1 MNDAELRRIINDCV
15 AGGISPEQHQALQ
28 QKLKSDPQAR
38 AAFREIVDVEAS
50 LRTWAAE
57 NAPAQRPDDSVR
69 RESGLGRRSYAI
81 LAIATS
87 VALIVLSGWLWQHV
101 SERSQE
107 QIAEQPRQAVDT
119 LTHLG
124 TISQQEACVWTP
136 SRTLSTGSRFS
147 VGPLLLVSGI
157 AEFNFDSG
165 TNVVMQGPCE
175 LQVASADTAELLR
188 GNVVVHVTEL
198 SDGFILKT
206 PDATII
212 DEGTEYAV
220 SLDDEATEVHVFDGS
235 VFWEP
240 ITDADDANLE
250 RIEAGEARRYLRS
263 NPAKGARIPLEMRKF
278 VRRIEADVREN
289 SGASLL
295 AYDGFENLAGRIR
308 RGRSGFGWS
317 GGWKSGFHGRGSI
330 GVIVDAPDDTVFG
343 VSRSGRRLLQLARGE
358 AIQRD
363 LEQVLALAP
372 GETYYLSFIVQRHPE
387 ESESGRFL
395 LVSMSSGDLHPR
407 RRSRS
412 ELAFGITSDGFPYIK
427 ADGRIIQSAPSIE
440 DEMVCLFV
448 GKILVTGESSAE
460 TYLRVYQ
467 AGESIDRHEPAAWTA
482 VGQLGPSEFTLSRIW
497 LATGDDARF
506 DIDELKIGTTW
517 RSVTPAAGDEVVD
530 SNLPSGPL
538 D

>member
-1 MNDAELRRIINDCV
+1 MNDAELKRIVDRYV
-15 AGGISPEQHQALQ
+15 DGDISPEEHQALQ

-38 AAFREIVDVEAS
+38 AVFCECVDLDAS

-57 NAPAQRPDDSVR
+57 GATATWQRPGPDAPVR
-69 RESGLGRRSYAI
+69 RESGLSRRWYAI
-81 LAIATS
+81 LAIAAS
-87 VALIVLSGWLWQHV
+87 VALIALSGWLWQQV

-107 QIAEQPRQAVDT
+107 QIAEQPRDAVDT

-147 VGPLLLVSGI
+147 VGSLLLVSGI
-157 AEFNFDSG
+157 AELNFDSG

-175 LQVASADTAELLR
+175 LQVASADSAQLLA

-198 SDGFILKT
+198 SDGFTLKT
-206 PDATII
+206 PDAAII

-220 SLDDEATEVHVFDGS
+220 SLDDQATEVHVFDGS

-240 ITDADDANLE
+240 VTDADDANLE

-263 NPAKGARIPLEMRKF
+263 NPASGARIPLAMRKF
-278 VRRIEADVREN
+278 VRRIEADVRE
-289 SGASLL
+289 SAGAGLL

-317 GGWKSGFHGRGSI
+317 GGWLPSLRGRGSI
-330 GVIVDAPDDTVFG
+330 GAIVDAPDDIVFG
-343 VSRSGRRLLQLARGE
+343 VSRSDRRLLQLTRGE

-363 LEQVLALAP
+363 LEQALP
-372 GETYYLSFIVQRHPE
+372 MQLGETYYLSFLVQRNRG
-387 ESESGRFL
+387 ESESSRFL
-395 LVSMSSGDLHPR
+395 QVSMSGGDLHPR

-427 ADGRIIQSAPSIE
+427 TDGRIIQSAPSIE
-440 DEMVCLFV
+440 DKSVYLFV
-448 GKILVTGESSAE
+448 GKIVVTSESSAA
-460 TYLRVYQ
+460 TYLRVYH
-467 AGESIDRHEPAAWTA
+467 AGETIDGREPTAWTA
-482 VGQLGPSEFTLSRIW
+482 VGQSSPSEFALSRIR
-497 LATGDDARF
+497 LAAGANALF
-506 DIDELKIGTTW
+506 DIDELKLGTTW
-517 RSVTPAAGDEVVD
+517 HAVTVGAPD
-530 SNLPSGPL
+530 
-538 D
+538 